1 MSKVIFPNMNK
12 FGNKIRQLRTA
23 KKIPLRKL
31 AAFLDIDASILSKIE
46 RGKRTTSREIVLKIA
61 TFFELDSQ
69 ILLNEFLSDKIVNL
83 LYEESNCNEILK
95 LAEEKVEYLKKRDI

>member
-1 MSKVIFPNMNK
+1 
-12 FGNKIRQLRTA
+12 
-23 KKIPLRKL
+23 
-31 AAFLDIDASILSKIE
+31 
-46 RGKRTTSREIVLKIA
+46 LKIA